1 MHRGK
6 EHPKTAAGST
16 PVFRLREFDGSD
28 AADSHPLESTST
40 VAQSRV
46 TIVLGRTRLTPAQ
59 ASSLHAGSLV
69 VLEQETADPVEI
81 FSGGRLLGLGEVVV
95 IDEKF
100 CVRVVELNAAEQAA

>member
-1 MHRGK
+1 MHRGQD
-6 EHPKTAAGST
+6 HPKTAVAST

-28 AADSHPLESTST
+28 SFDSRPVGSTST
-40 VAQSRV
+40 GVESQV
-46 TIVLGRTRLTPAQ
+46 TIVLGRARLTPDQ

-81 FSGGRLLGLGEVVV
+81 FSGGRLLGLGQVVV

-100 CVRVVELNAAEQAA
+100 CVRVVELNAVEQAA